1 MMTKFDYVTLN
12 HDEIVMEQVE
22 TEACFKSKEQHM
34 GDYLKSM
41 KALDDAMEPFK
52 EQKKELKEE
61 YVDNGW
67 LTKKDITLAMKA
79 YRLAK
84 DDTDMSELIDMV
96 AKFKKEIDKG

>member
-12 HDEIVMEQVE
+12 HDEIVMEQME
-22 TEACFKSKEQHM
+22 NEACFKTKEQHM

-96 AKFKKEIDKG
+96 AKFKKQMDKE